1 MEETKKIKKT
11 TIIIILIAI
20 ILIQVLARIYV
31 GLKKEY
37 FHIDEAYSY
46 ALMNYDKIQ
55 ITENED
61 FYGNWHTKD
70 YYIDYLSVNED
81 EKWDLKP
88 VYENQKNDV
97 HPPLYYLLL
106 RIAATFTINDFTKW
120 TGIIL
125 NIIISIFSTILV
137 YFIANILFKNQKM
150 ALLTCFVAGL
160 TLGALDTTAYIRM
173 YELANLFVLLITY
186 FHLRIYHKKDVQIKD
201 LVFIGIS
208 ILLGSLTHYYVIIYT
223 AFLFIL
229 FVIKYISTKEY
240 KNLRNYTICFVLAAS
255 VSILIFPHSLR
266 HIFSGYRGQEAQ
278 SNLLNVESLVNN
290 IAIYTSII
298 LKNLFGGL
306 GIFIIAVYIILY
318 IKKRK
323 DMVAQENKEINL
335 LLIPTIV
342 YFILVAQISSYKE
355 LRYIMPIISI
365 AMICVIY
372 MFYKLFKQYVSTKK
386 AEIMVTIMAVLI
398 IMAPILTNSHLDFTY
413 TKMNHLADKMEEKS
427 SIPTLYILNEDNIR
441 FLDDIYIFTKLD
453 ESYIMKYSQASIENI
468 QEALKDKDT
477 SNGII
482 FVYNRDVKPEKI
494 LEEVKQTYNY
504 QTEEDIQNLNSGK
517 VKYLY

>member
-11 TIIIILIAI
+11 ILIIILTVI
-20 ILIQVLARIYV
+20 ILIQVLARIYI
-31 GLKKEY
+31 GFKKEY

-240 KNLRNYTICFVLAAS
+240 KNLRNYITCFVIAAG

-266 HIFSGYRGQEAQ
+266 HMFSGYRGQEAQ

-290 IAIYTSII
+290 IATYTSII

-306 GIFIIAVYIILY
+306 GIFIIVVYIMDRL
-318 IKKRK
+318 
-323 DMVAQENKEINL
+323 
-335 LLIPTIV
+335 
-342 YFILVAQISSYKE
+342 
-355 LRYIMPIISI
+355 
-365 AMICVIY
+365 
-372 MFYKLFKQYVSTKK
+372 
-386 AEIMVTIMAVLI
+386 
-398 IMAPILTNSHLDFTY
+398 
-413 TKMNHLADKMEEKS
+413 
-427 SIPTLYILNEDNIR
+427 
-441 FLDDIYIFTKLD
+441 
-453 ESYIMKYSQASIENI
+453 
-468 QEALKDKDT
+468 
-477 SNGII
+477 
-482 FVYNRDVKPEKI
+482 
-494 LEEVKQTYNY
+494 
-504 QTEEDIQNLNSGK
+504 
-517 VKYLY
+517 